1 MSGPGR
7 RLPASLAWMPWWL
20 SVALAIASYL
30 ALKYLAPTLADSAGF
45 GHLAGLLPQGAP
57 IAAMGFLLLA
67 AIQLYDGDDVPTEEP
82 PDDHDDQPEDEDD
95 RPGDDA
101 GPNRPA

>member
-1 MSGPGR
+1 MNDPGR

-30 ALKYLAPTLADSAGF
+30 ALKYLAPTLAVSAGF
-45 GHLAGLLPQGAP
+45 SHLAGMLPQGAP

-67 AIQLYDGDDVPTEEP
+67 AIQLYDGDDVPPEEP
-82 PDDHDDQPEDEDD
+82 PKEPPEDEDD

-101 GPNRPA
+101 GPSRPA

>member
-20 SVALAIASYL
+20 SVTLAIASYL
-30 ALKYLAPTLADSAGF
+30 ALKHLAPSLAFSAGL
-45 GHLAGLLPQGAP
+45 GHLAGILPQAAP
-57 IAAMGFLLLA
+57 LAAIGFLLLA
-67 AIQLYDGDDVPTEEP
+67 AIQLYEGDDSRPEEP
-82 PDDHDDQPEDEDD
+82 PEEQDDRIEDED
-95 RPGDDA
+95 